1 MIEERVR
8 DYFEE
13 HCISIRGLIDKAGLG
28 RSFTRFI
35 NGTGSLKKDDLMAI
49 CSVLHIQPEE
59 IIGG

>member
-8 DYFEE
+8 DYFEV

-35 NGTGSLKKDDLMAI
+35 NGTGKLKPDDLNAI
-49 CSVLHIQPEE
+49 CSALHIRPDE
-59 IIGG
+59 IMEG